1 MIITCF
7 FYYCDYYLF
16 FIFLFF
22 FFLFSPSPS
31 SSSNPYVFLSSFL
44 FFSVF
49 KLMVLNFLLKVSLTL
64 PSYFIFSLA
73 YKIFKNV
80 NNIFKY
86 FFTQL
91 PALSAVLMQ
100 YIKHAK
106 CKRIHISKVSKE
118 CTKNGTTHIQLMI
131 PSSTQTNAWARI
143 RKKNKETN
151 QQTNTDPN
159 QPNNQTH
166 RPKKTTTT

>member
-1 MIITCF
+1 MIITF
-7 FYYCDYYLF
+7 FSFSF
-16 FIFLFF
+16 FSFF
-22 FFLFSPSPS
+22 FFLLLPLP
-31 SSSNPYVFLSSFL
+31 PLILTSSFL
-44 FFSVF
+44 HSYSFFCF

-143 RKKNKETN
+143 RKKKQRN
-151 QQTNTDPN
+151 
-159 QPNNQTH
+159 
-166 RPKKTTTT
+166 